1 MLRFRN
7 TKLFDFSR
15 SGSVRSPVNAAATT
29 AFTDRTGVAESAFSV
44 TGLQECSLPFR
55 TLLGLR
61 LALLR

>member
-1 MLRFRN
+1 
-7 TKLFDFSR
+7 
-15 SGSVRSPVNAAATT
+15 VNAAATT